1 VSGVVRA
8 MPNRLQYIPRLAL
21 PLAAAAAALVLARWF
36 IAPGVD
42 LDGMARGVAGPGS
55 WPKLMLYGAAACL
68 VAVFVRNLLELR
80 RAAPPRAAAD
90 TPAYNDAKLFG
101 GMALLVAY
109 GAGITAVG
117 IAWATLLFLAGW
129 LLLSGLRRP
138 LPVGLV
144 SVLGTAGI
152 LYLFVKLCLMPL
164 DRGKGV
170 FEGAT
175 IALYRVLGIY

>member
-1 VSGVVRA
+1 VSAAVRA
-8 MPNRLQYIPRLAL
+8 MQVQHAARLAV

-55 WPKLMLYGAAACL
+55 WPKLMLFGVAACAF
-68 VAVFVRNLLELR
+68 AVFVRNLLELR
-80 RAAPPRAAAD
+80 RAAARPRAAD
-90 TPAYNDAKLFG
+90 DDPGYNDAKLLA

-109 GAGITAVG
+109 GAGITALG

-129 LLLSGLRRP
+129 LTLSGLRRP
-138 LPVGLV
+138 LPVTLV

-170 FEGAT
+170 FEEAT
-175 IALYRVLGIY
+175 IALYRLLGIY

>member
-1 VSGVVRA
+1 
-8 MPNRLQYIPRLAL
+8 MPNRLQSVARLAV
-21 PLAAAAAALVLARWF
+21 PLAAAVAAVVLARAF

-42 LDGMARGVAGPGS
+42 LEGMARGMAGPGT

-68 VAVFVRNLLELR
+68 AVVFLRNLVALR
-80 RAAPPRAAAD
+80 VPAASGAGEE
-90 TPAYNDAKLFG
+90 PAYNEARLLG

-109 GAGITAVG
+109 GFGITAIG
-117 IAWATLLFLAGW
+117 IAWATLAFLPAW

-138 LPVGLV
+138 LTVTLV

-170 FEGAT
+170 FEEAT
-175 IALYRVLGIY
+175 IALYRLLGIY